1 MTTTKNQA
9 LAMQLERLTWT
20 IEDAK
25 KDLAKA
31 AQAMARRAAD
41 AVQSTEAMLAGQ
53 PTSMMWVEF
62 SQGDLRTAREANDRL
77 NQLIEQQKLL
87 QYIAKNETA

>member
-1 MTTTKNQA
+1 MKTKNEA
-9 LAMQLERLTWT
+9 LAAQLERLTWT

-41 AVQSTEAMLAGQ
+41 AVQSTNDMLAGK

-62 SQGDLRTAREANDRL
+62 AQGDLRTAREANDRL

-87 QYIAKNETA
+87 QYIASNEPA